1 MKLVFFD
8 DFKLGVV
15 NGDTVT
21 DVSDAVADIPSVS
34 PQDTLS
40 GLISDF
46 DSYKGKLEQSAASG
60 DGIPSGAKFACAH
73 LRPDPSI

>member
-8 DFKLGVV
+8 DFKLGALSGDSVV
-15 NGDTVT
+15 DVT
-21 DVSDAVADIPSVS
+21 ELVADIPSVS

-46 DSYKGKLEQSAASG
+46 DSYRGKLN
-60 DGIPSGAKFACAH
+60 
-73 LRPDPSI
+73 RPHPQATAFL